1 MTQVIEVVHIL
12 LSANVIIEKL
22 VKQPRHDVVTVL
34 A

>member
-1 MTQVIEVVHIL
+1 MTKAIEVVHIY

-22 VKQPRHDVVTVL
+22 VKQPRHVVVTVL